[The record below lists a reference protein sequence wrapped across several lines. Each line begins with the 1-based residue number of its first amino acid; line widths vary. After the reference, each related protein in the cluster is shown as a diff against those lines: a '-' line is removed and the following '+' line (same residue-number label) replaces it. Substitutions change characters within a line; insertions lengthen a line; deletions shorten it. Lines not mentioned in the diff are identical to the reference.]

1 MAAITT
7 DQSGHGG
14 HGGEPG
20 VDYIKVKKG
29 LMSWLITLDHKRIGI
44 MYLISVLVFFVFAG
58 VMALLVR
65 IELFT
70 PGRTLMDPDTYNRVF
85 TLHGV
90 VMVFMFIIPAIPAAL
105 GNFILPIMLGAKD
118 VAFPRLNL
126 LSYYIYVLGACFALY
141 SMINGAVDT
150 GWTFYT
156 PYSTTTNG
164 SVVAMVMG
172 AFIAGFSSILTGVN
186 FIVTIHKL
194 RAPGITWS
202 RLPLMLWAIY
212 ATSILQVLA
221 TPVLAITLLLLMLER
236 TLDIGIFDPHKGG
249 DPVLFQHF
257 FWFYSH
263 PAVYIMILP
272 GMGVVNELIAT
283 FTHRKIMGYRAVFIS
298 SLALALFSFL
308 VWAHHMFTSGQ
319 SEYANMVF
327 SALTFLVAIPSG
339 VKVFNWTGTLY
350 KASIWTASPML
361 YALAFL
367 FQFCIG
373 GLTGLFLATL
383 ATDIHL
389 HDTYFVVAHFHYV
402 MVGSTV
408 FAFFG
413 GIHYWWPKMTGKM
426 YDEKTAKRAF
436 WLVFVGYNTVFLPQF
451 VLGSRGMP
459 RRYYDYL
466 PQFQFLHQVS
476 TVGSWVLAIGGF
488 WMLFMFLQSL
498 RNGKK
503 APWNPWN
510 SAGYEWAAPTPPP
523 LENFPKQPVFT
534 RGPYDYHLATDAEL
548 GEEQVT

>member
-7 DQSGHGG
+7 DQHGHGG
-14 HGGEPG
+14 HDGDPNVNYLNNTRG
-20 VDYIKVKKG
+20 IW
-29 LMSWLITLDHKRIGI
+29 SWIYTLDHKRIGL
-44 MYLISVLVFFVFAG
+44 MYLAAVIFFFIFAG

-65 IELFT
+65 IELLT
-70 PGRTLMDPDTYNRVF
+70 PGRTIVDPDTYNRIF
-85 TLHGV
+85 TIHGV
-90 VMVFMFIIPAIPAAL
+90 VMVFLFIIPAIPASL
-105 GNFILPIMLGAKD
+105 GNFVLPMMLGAKD

-126 LSYYIYVLGACFALY
+126 LSYYIYILGATFAVISLL
-141 SMINGAVDT
+141 SGGVDT

-164 SVVAMVMG
+164 AVVLMVLG

-186 FIVTIHKL
+186 FITTIHKL
-194 RAPGITWS
+194 RAPGLTWS
-202 RLPLMLWAIY
+202 RLPLFLWAIY

-236 TLDIGIFDPHKGG
+236 TLDIGIFDAHKGG

-272 GMGVVNELIAT
+272 GMGIVNELIAT
-283 FTHRKIMGYRAVFIS
+283 FTHRKIMGYRAVFVS

-308 VWAHHMFTSGQ
+308 VWAHHMFTSGM

-373 GLTGLFLATL
+373 GLTGLFLAML
-383 ATDIHL
+383 AVDIHL

-408 FAFFG
+408 FAFWG
-413 GIHYWWPKMTGKM
+413 GLHYWWPKMTGKM
-426 YDEKTAKRAF
+426 YDEKTAKRVF
-436 WLVFVGYNTVFLPQF
+436 WTVFVGYNGVFIPQF

-466 PQFQFLHQVS
+466 PQFQTLHMVS
-476 TVGSWVLAIGGF
+476 TFFSWILAVGLF
-488 WMLFMFLQSL
+488 WMLFMFIQSL
-498 RNGKK
+498 RHGKK
-503 APWNPWN
+503 APRNPWN
-510 SAGYEWAAPTPPP
+510 SAGYEWGAPSPPP
-523 LENFPKQPVFT
+523 LENFVKQPVFT
-534 RGPYDYHLATDAEL
+534 RGPYDYHLATDAEIA
-548 GEEQVT
+548 ED